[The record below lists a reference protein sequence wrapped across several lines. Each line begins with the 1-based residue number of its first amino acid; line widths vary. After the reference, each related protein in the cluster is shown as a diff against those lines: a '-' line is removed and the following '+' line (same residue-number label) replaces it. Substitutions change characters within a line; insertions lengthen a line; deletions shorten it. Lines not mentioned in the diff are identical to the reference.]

1 MRAVIDTNVLL
12 AGLLWHGPPHSLLQ
26 HVRSGQLAML
36 LSPEL
41 LDELSEVLA
50 RPKFDAILA
59 RVQAPREELLTGIER
74 LADVID
80 PPPLIDPAC
89 RDRDDDH
96 VLALALAAQ
105 ADWIIT
111 GDNDLLVLQ
120 HYHGTSIVT
129 PAQAIEL
136 LGS

>member
-1 MRAVIDTNVLL
+1 VRAVIDTNVLL
-12 AGLLWHGPPHSLLQ
+12 AGLLWHGPPHEVLV
-26 HVRSGQLAML
+26 HVRSERLAML
-36 LSPEL
+36 CSPAL

-59 RVQAPREELLTGIER
+59 RIRASREELLSEIEQ

-80 PPPLIDPAC
+80 PPPLPDPTC

-96 VLALALAAQ
+96 VLAIALAAH

-111 GDNDLLVLQ
+111 GDHDLLVLQ
-120 HYHGTSIVT
+120 NYHGTSIVT
-129 PAQAIEL
+129 PAKAVEL